1 MKHDLIGGTVMPK
14 IANYVRFSVP
24 TQGPKYDSGILAIAK
39 LLGYVE
45 EESTI
50 ANDISL
56 SIAFEPRMT
65 PRIRKFK
72 EYCEHHGVPYTMT
85 E

>member
-1 MKHDLIGGTVMPK
+1 MKQDLIGGVAMPE
-14 IANYVRFSVP
+14 IAGYVHFSVP
-24 TQGPKYDSGILAIAK
+24 TQGPQYDAAILAIAK
-39 LLGYVE
+39 QLGYVE
-45 EESTI
+45 GESSIT
-50 ANDISL
+50 NNMSL

-72 EYCEHHGVPYTMT
+72 EYCDHHGVPYTVT